1 MWKQTIVLRI
11 DGSRA
16 MTGDLNMGSRSI
28 TCLKEPEAYENSHA
42 VAVAVA
48 VELSSSSANAQTT
61 IQTEYEE
68 YVNNR
73 FNHSVSSTDK
83 KNAFQYLMD
92 DPTSK
97 FNDEDNMTRHMRWSR
112 L

>member
-1 MWKQTIVLRI
+1 
-11 DGSRA
+11 

-28 TCLKEPEAYENSHA
+28 TGLKEPEVYENSHAVA

-68 YVNNR
+68 YVNNK

-97 FNDEDNMTRHMRWSR
+97 FNDEDNMTRHMR
-112 L
+112 